1 MRSQPWELR
10 ASPKAY
16 IRARVR
22 MGPNGQK
29 PGPARGRT
37 ASKRPRRPDRRKRP
51 KSWTGFVAADA
62 KGWSLAS
69 SLVRPW
75 PACLPPKTQARAHI
89 SPPLRAT
96 HGPAIW
102 ERVDAGHRRRAASG
116 AEAEVEAPRCFRRV
130 VAESEDAAAGA
141 VVLSPSRHLPPF
153 AAAPFPPEIMVDSDD
168 EYYFKNFIDTS
179 FPCTGGPCR
188 AARPPWT
195 AKENDQLYRDYFQP
209 KAIFVPPLFRRRFRM
224 TRPLFRRIM
233 DGVKIY
239 DDYFRAKVDAL
250 GKVGLSSYQKCTTAI
265 RMLAYGVAGDFVD
278 EYTRMSEST
287 ALESMYR
294 FCRAVIGS
302 FGEQY
307 LRQPNAEDTARLLS
321 INAARGFPGMLGSI
335 DCMHWEWKN
344 CPFGWQGAYSGH
356 SEGCTVILEAVA
368 SHDTWIWHSFFG
380 MAGSH
385 NDINVLQRS
394 PVFDR
399 LAYGQSPD
407 VDFEINGHH
416 YTKGYYLAD
425 GIYPPWATLVK
436 TIRKPNSEQE
446 ARFAKEQEAARKD
459 VERAFGILQAR
470 WAIVRH
476 PARAWDVQTLW
487 EVMTA
492 CVIMHNMIVEKA
504 RGKRKRSCLGANPI
518 SSEQRRRKEW
528 KGQGL
533 PLHQVPAEETLPH
546 VGGQPGVDDEEDEEE
561 EMILRQD
568 ILQQPHFGRIA
579 EMMTRREEEKQ
590 ASGETADG
598 ELLGLVAR
606 QLLTSGD

>member
-1 MRSQPWELR
+1 MHIWKYSLSSFLMHATCPRFPASRLPAPAPLAATAGMSCPRVPPSAAVGARSSTTGHCPPPTHRPTSR
-10 ASPKAY
+10 APFDRLPPSRRSASHMQHARHAGRLS
-16 IRARVR
+16 IRALYT
-22 MGPNGQK
+22 
-29 PGPARGRT
+29 PA
-37 ASKRPRRPDRRKRP
+37 
-51 KSWTGFVAADA
+51 
-62 KGWSLAS
+62 
-69 SLVRPW
+69 
-75 PACLPPKTQARAHI
+75 
-89 SPPLRAT
+89 
-96 HGPAIW
+96 
-102 ERVDAGHRRRAASG
+102 
-116 AEAEVEAPRCFRRV
+116 
-130 VAESEDAAAGA
+130 
-141 VVLSPSRHLPPF
+141 
-153 AAAPFPPEIMVDSDD
+153 
-168 EYYFKNFIDTS
+168 
-179 FPCTGGPCR
+179 
-188 AARPPWT
+188 
-195 AKENDQLYRDYFQP
+195 
-209 KAIFVPPLFRRRFRM
+209 LFRRRFRIS
-224 TRPLFRRIM
+224 RPLFRRIM
-233 DGVKIY
+233 DGVKLY
-239 DDYFRAKVDAL
+239 DDYFHAKVDAI
-250 GKVGLSSYQKCTTAI
+250 GKVGLSPYQKCTAAI

-287 ALESMYR
+287 GLEAMYR

-321 INAARGFPGMLGSI
+321 INASRGFPGMLGSI
-335 DCMHWEWKN
+335 DYMHWEWKN

-356 SEGCTVILEAVA
+356 SEGCRVILEAVA
-368 SHDTWIWHSFFG
+368 SQDTWIWHSFFG

-492 CVIMHNMIVEKA
+492 CVIMHNMIVEVE
-504 RGKRKRSCLGANPI
+504 RDDSLYD
-518 SSEQRRRKEW
+518 SDWE
-528 KGQGL
+528 GQGEL
-533 PLHQVPAEETLPH
+533 VTPQRGPASFKEVLHAHHEIRDLAVHNQLQADLIEHVWQH
-546 VGGQPGVDDEEDEEE
+546 VGNNAANNDDEGNPE
-561 EMILRQD
+561 
-568 ILQQPHFGRIA
+568 A
-579 EMMTRREEEKQ
+579 
-590 ASGETADG
+590 
-598 ELLGLVAR
+598 
-606 QLLTSGD
+606 

>member
-1 MRSQPWELR
+1 
-10 ASPKAY
+10 
-16 IRARVR
+16 
-22 MGPNGQK
+22 MGRNGQNR
-29 PGPARGRT
+29 GPARGPIPKTDGRGVRDDPNP
-37 ASKRPRRPDRRKRP
+37 AQIWDEFAWPRKAGRSRPPLARLSVSQNTIPSHTSPAAPPPPTDRRFG
-51 KSWTGFVAADA
+51 SG
-62 KGWSLAS
+62 
-69 SLVRPW
+69 
-75 PACLPPKTQARAHI
+75 
-89 SPPLRAT
+89 
-96 HGPAIW
+96 
-102 ERVDAGHRRRAASG
+102 VDAGHRRR
-116 AEAEVEAPRCFRRV
+116 
-130 VAESEDAAAGA
+130 DAGKRGGSIGRGPAL
-141 VVLSPSRHLPPF
+141 LSPRRSRVEGRRRLRCCPLTVARPPAVRSCAVSAGGELSCPCF
-153 AAAPFPPEIMVDSDD
+153 QTASRLRRPWPAGPYGSIWIASACEVFVEMVELKFVPFQIMVDSDD
-168 EYYFKNFIDTS
+168 EYFFKNFIDTS
-179 FPCTGGPCR
+179 SDEESDDEFFTE
-188 AARPPWT
+188 AALLIHEHIVSQIPVYRGSLPGH
-195 AKENDQLYRDYFQP
+195 AAALDRKRECGHDQLYNDYFQP
-209 KAIFVPPLFRRRFRM
+209 KPLFTPAMFRRRFRM
-224 TRPLFRRIM
+224 SRPLFRRIM

-239 DDYFRAKVDAL
+239 DDYFCAKVDAI
-250 GKVGLSSYQKCTTAI
+250 GKVGLSSYQKCTAAI

-287 ALESMYR
+287 GLEAMYR

-307 LRQPNAEDTARLLS
+307 LRQPNAEDTTRLLS
-321 INAARGFPGMLGSI
+321 INASRGFPGMLGSI

-492 CVIMHNMIVEKA
+492 CVIMHNMIVEVE
-504 RGKRKRSCLGANPI
+504 RDDSLFDN
-518 SSEQRRRKEW
+518 EW
-528 KGQGL
+528 EGQGEL
-533 PLHQVPAEETLPH
+533 VTPQ
-546 VGGQPGVDDEEDEEE
+546 GGSASF
-561 EMILRQD
+561 QD
-568 ILQQPHFGRIA
+568 ILHA
-579 EMMTRREEEKQ
+579 HH
-590 ASGETADG
+590 
-598 ELLGLVAR
+598 
-606 QLLTSGD
+606 

>member
-1 MRSQPWELR
+1 
-10 ASPKAY
+10 
-16 IRARVR
+16 
-22 MGPNGQK
+22 
-29 PGPARGRT
+29 
-37 ASKRPRRPDRRKRP
+37 
-51 KSWTGFVAADA
+51 
-62 KGWSLAS
+62 
-69 SLVRPW
+69 
-75 PACLPPKTQARAHI
+75 
-89 SPPLRAT
+89 
-96 HGPAIW
+96 
-102 ERVDAGHRRRAASG
+102 
-116 AEAEVEAPRCFRRV
+116 
-130 VAESEDAAAGA
+130 
-141 VVLSPSRHLPPF
+141 
-153 AAAPFPPEIMVDSDD
+153 MVDSDD
-168 EYYFKNFIDTS
+168 DYFFKNFIDTS
-179 FPCTGGPCR
+179 SDEDSDDEFFTDAALIIHDHIVSQIPVHRGSLPGR
-188 AARPPWT
+188 AAALDR
-195 AKENDQLYRDYFQP
+195 KRERGHDQLFTDYFQP
-209 KAIFVPPLFRRRFRM
+209 KALYTPALFRRRFRM
-224 TRPLFRRIM
+224 SRPLFRRIM
-233 DGVKIY
+233 DGVKLY
-239 DDYFRAKVDAL
+239 DDYFHAKVDAI
-250 GKVGLSSYQKCTTAI
+250 GKVGLSSYQKCTAAI

-287 ALESMYR
+287 GLEAMYR

-321 INAARGFPGMLGSI
+321 INASRGFPGMLGSI

-368 SHDTWIWHSFFG
+368 SQDTWIWHSFFG

-492 CVIMHNMIVEKA
+492 CVIMHNMIVEVE
-504 RGKRKRSCLGANPI
+504 RDDSLYDNDW
-518 SSEQRRRKEW
+518 E
-528 KGQGL
+528 GQGEL
-533 PLHQVPAEETLPH
+533 VTPQRGPASFQEVLHAHHEIRDLAVHNQLQADLIEHVWQH
-546 VGGQPGVDDEEDEEE
+546 VGNNAANNDDEGNPE
-561 EMILRQD
+561 
-568 ILQQPHFGRIA
+568 A
-579 EMMTRREEEKQ
+579 
-590 ASGETADG
+590 
-598 ELLGLVAR
+598 
-606 QLLTSGD
+606 

>member
-1 MRSQPWELR
+1 MPLFLCNMTGLTFQTNCRVYCFDQ
-10 ASPKAY
+10 ASA
-16 IRARVR
+16 
-22 MGPNGQK
+22 
-29 PGPARGRT
+29 
-37 ASKRPRRPDRRKRP
+37 
-51 KSWTGFVAADA
+51 
-62 KGWSLAS
+62 
-69 SLVRPW
+69 
-75 PACLPPKTQARAHI
+75 LPPHIVAPMNLSLGTTGPRSLLSGNSDRTLHCMSCTSRNITSKISGSSRNLENSDFIHTQHQ
-89 SPPLRAT
+89 
-96 HGPAIW
+96 
-102 ERVDAGHRRRAASG
+102 RVGEEKEPSG

-153 AAAPFPPEIMVDSDD
+153 AAAPFPPEVSSPARVSRRLRRPCLQIMVDSDD

-179 FPCTGGPCR
+179 SEEESDDDFFTDAALLIHEHIVSQIPVHRGSLPGR
-188 AARPPWT
+188 AAALDR
-195 AKENDQLYRDYFQP
+195 ERERGHDQLFRDYFQP
-209 KAIFVPPLFRRRFRM
+209 TPIFVPPLFRRRFRM
-224 TRPLFRRIM
+224 SRPLFRRIM

-250 GKVGLSSYQKCTTAI
+250 GKVGLSSYQKCTAAI

-436 TIRKPNSEQE
+436 TIRNPTSEQE

-492 CVIMHNMIVEKA
+492 CVIMHNMIVEVE
-504 RGKRKRSCLGANPI
+504 RDDSLFDN
-518 SSEQRRRKEW
+518 EW
-528 KGQGL
+528 DGQGEL
-533 PLHQVPAEETLPH
+533 VTPQGGPASF
-546 VGGQPGVDDEEDEEE
+546 
-561 EMILRQD
+561 QD
-568 ILQQPHFGRIA
+568 ILHAHHEIRDLAVHNQL
-579 EMMTRREEEKQ
+579 Q
-590 ASGETADG
+590 AD
-598 ELLGLVAR
+598 LVEHMWQHVGSNAANNNDE
-606 QLLTSGD
+606 GNPEA

>member
-1 MRSQPWELR
+1 
-10 ASPKAY
+10 
-16 IRARVR
+16 
-22 MGPNGQK
+22 
-29 PGPARGRT
+29 
-37 ASKRPRRPDRRKRP
+37 
-51 KSWTGFVAADA
+51 
-62 KGWSLAS
+62 
-69 SLVRPW
+69 
-75 PACLPPKTQARAHI
+75 
-89 SPPLRAT
+89 
-96 HGPAIW
+96 
-102 ERVDAGHRRRAASG
+102 
-116 AEAEVEAPRCFRRV
+116 
-130 VAESEDAAAGA
+130 
-141 VVLSPSRHLPPF
+141 
-153 AAAPFPPEIMVDSDD
+153 
-168 EYYFKNFIDTS
+168 
-179 FPCTGGPCR
+179 
-188 AARPPWT
+188 
-195 AKENDQLYRDYFQP
+195 
-209 KAIFVPPLFRRRFRM
+209 M

-239 DDYFRAKVDAL
+239 DDYLCAKVDAI
-250 GKVGLSSYQKCTTAI
+250 GKVGLSSYQKCTAAI

-287 ALESMYR
+287 GLESMYR

-321 INAARGFPGMLGSI
+321 INASRGFPGMLGSI

-407 VDFEINGHH
+407 MDFEINGHH

-436 TIRKPNSEQE
+436 TIRNPNSEQE

-476 PARAWDVQTLW
+476 PARAWDVQTL
-487 EVMTA
+487 
-492 CVIMHNMIVEKA
+492 
-504 RGKRKRSCLGANPI
+504 
-518 SSEQRRRKEW
+518 
-528 KGQGL
+528 
-533 PLHQVPAEETLPH
+533 
-546 VGGQPGVDDEEDEEE
+546 
-561 EMILRQD
+561 
-568 ILQQPHFGRIA
+568 
-579 EMMTRREEEKQ
+579 
-590 ASGETADG
+590 
-598 ELLGLVAR
+598 
-606 QLLTSGD
+606 